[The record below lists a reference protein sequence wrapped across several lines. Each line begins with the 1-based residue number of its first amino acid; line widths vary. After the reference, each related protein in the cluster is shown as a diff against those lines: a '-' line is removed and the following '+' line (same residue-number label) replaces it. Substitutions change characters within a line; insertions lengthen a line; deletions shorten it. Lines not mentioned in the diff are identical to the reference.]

1 MALARH
7 LLHLRGNSANA
18 SHACDDRIILMHVG
32 RSSVPLCWVGRGAPH
47 QAVILL
53 NACWEA
59 GCTGVP
65 ITKHR
70 LGAGFAAS
78 TTVTCQC
85 SPLNY
90 RDRVRSISQY
100 RVVRRAREHQRSP
113 LAMSI
118 RMASS
123 ATARIEARQAGVNRA
138 ADLELGLSSEAE
150 LTSRITWRAQSQCYI
165 K

>member
-1 MALARH
+1 LLLAVPAPWETDHKLMMALARH

-18 SHACDDRIILMHVG
+18 SHACNDRIILMHVG
-32 RSSVPLCWVGRGAPH
+32 RSSVPLCWVGCGAPH

-78 TTVTCQC
+78 NIVPC
-85 SPLNY
+85 
-90 RDRVRSISQY
+90 
-100 RVVRRAREHQRSP
+100 QRSP
-113 LAMSI
+113 LEPSRESEVHFRSI
-118 RMASS
+118 EWYAVLGSTIGPLSS
-123 ATARIEARQAGVNRA
+123 RRVNQDGIIRDGTRRGTARG
-138 ADLELGLSSEAE
+138 S
-150 LTSRITWRAQSQCYI
+150 QSCC
-165 K
+165 